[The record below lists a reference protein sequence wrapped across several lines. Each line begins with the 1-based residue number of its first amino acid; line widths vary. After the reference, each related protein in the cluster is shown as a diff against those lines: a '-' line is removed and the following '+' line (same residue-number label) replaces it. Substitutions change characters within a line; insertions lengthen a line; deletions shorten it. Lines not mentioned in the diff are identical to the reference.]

1 MENKR
6 WKIRDEDKREE
17 KGDKISGPKTGD
29 KRREGGQRQET
40 RDRRQREKRQETG
53 GRLRV

>member
-6 WKIRDEDKREE
+6 WKIRDEDTREE

-40 RDRRQREKRQETG
+40 RDRRQRDR
-53 GRLRV
+53 RLVAG

>member
-6 WKIRDEDKREE
+6 WKIRDKDKREE